1 MSADFSRADCLT
13 TIGVMSGTSLDG
25 ADAVAVRF
33 ERSTVRALRMT
44 RLGHA
49 FLPMP
54 DALRSELLSLA
65 LGRGADEIERMGTA
79 SVALANLYAEVV
91 EKLLSENGID
101 RGTIAAIGVHGQT
114 IRHRPEKGFTL
125 QLNHPALVA
134 ERCGID
140 VVADFRSRDVA
151 AGGEGAPLV
160 PAFHAQAFA
169 GDEPTAVLNIGG
181 IANVT
186 ILPPAAHIA
195 EGRAAVLGFDTGPG
209 NMLLDAFMQ
218 TRFGQA
224 CDRDGALART
234 GHTIDALLERCLKAP
249 YFALAAPK
257 STGRE
262 LFGIDW
268 LEAQL
273 EGFAECAP
281 ADIAATITRLT
292 ARSAAEALAR
302 YAPETKRFIVAGG
315 GSLNP
320 TLMAMLEEELKCRT
334 AVECVADTRICGID
348 PMEVEGAAFAWL
360 AQAFLAR
367 EPGNL
372 PAVTRAAGPRIL
384 GALYPARC
392 TP

>member
-33 ERSTVRALRMT
+33 ERSTARALRMT

-101 RGTIAAIGVHGQT
+101 RGTVAAIGVHGQT

-169 GDEPTAVLNIGG
+169 GDEPTAVL
-181 IANVT
+181 
-186 ILPPAAHIA
+186 
-195 EGRAAVLGFDTGPG
+195 
-209 NMLLDAFMQ
+209 
-218 TRFGQA
+218 
-224 CDRDGALART
+224 
-234 GHTIDALLERCLKAP
+234 
-249 YFALAAPK
+249 
-257 STGRE
+257 
-262 LFGIDW
+262 
-268 LEAQL
+268 
-273 EGFAECAP
+273 
-281 ADIAATITRLT
+281 
-292 ARSAAEALAR
+292 EALAR
-302 YAPETKRFIVAGG
+302 
-315 GSLNP
+315 L
-320 TLMAMLEEELKCRT
+320 
-334 AVECVADTRICGID
+334 
-348 PMEVEGAAFAWL
+348 AAA
-360 AQAFLAR
+360 
-367 EPGNL
+367 
-372 PAVTRAAGPRIL
+372 PAVWVASDQSWIPVDVVTEEAVVQQRGVLRALELVVRPQNSVSWN
-384 GALYPARC
+384 
-392 TP
+392 